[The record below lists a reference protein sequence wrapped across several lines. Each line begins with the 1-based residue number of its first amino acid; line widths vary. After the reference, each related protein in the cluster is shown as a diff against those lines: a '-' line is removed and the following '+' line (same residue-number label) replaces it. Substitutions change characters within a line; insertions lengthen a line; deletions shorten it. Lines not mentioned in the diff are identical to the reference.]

1 MTDKHDLIHEFPEYR
16 DTIHN
21 LKMNDNHF
29 ARLFDDYHD
38 VDHEVVRIE
47 NGAEA
52 SSDDYLEQRKKVRL
66 HLKDGLFEIMR
77 RAQPD

>member
-16 DTIHN
+16 DAIHDM
-21 LKMNDNHF
+21 KMNNNHF
-29 ARLFDDYHD
+29 ARLFDEYHD

-52 SSDDYLEQRKKVRL
+52 SSDEYLEDRKKVRL
-66 HLKDGLFEIMR
+66 NLKDELFEMLR
-77 RAQPD
+77 KTK

>member
-16 DTIHN
+16 DAIHE

-29 ARLFDDYHD
+29 ARLFDEYHD
-38 VDHEVVRIE
+38 IDHEVVRIE

-52 SSDDYLEQRKKVRL
+52 SSDDYLEERKKIRL
-66 HLKDGLFEIMR
+66 KLKDELFSMLR
-77 RAQPD
+77 RES

>member
-16 DTIHN
+16 DAIHE

-29 ARLFDDYHD
+29 ARLFDEYHD
-38 VDHEVVRIE
+38 IDHEVVRIE

-52 SSDDYLEQRKKVRL
+52 SSDDYLENRKKIRL
-66 HLKDGLFEIMR
+66 KLKDELFSMLR
-77 RAQPD
+77 RET

>member
-16 DTIHN
+16 DAIHE

-29 ARLFDDYHD
+29 ARLFDEYHD
-38 VDHEVVRIE
+38 IDHEIVRIE

-52 SSDDYLEQRKKVRL
+52 SSDDYLENRKKIRL
-66 HLKDGLFEIMR
+66 KLKDELFAMLR
-77 RAQPD
+77 RET